1 MNTPPQKVSPRPL
14 IRILASLFLAVP
26 VPAGGAQAAAR
37 TGGNALAPG
46 PCARADA
53 QEKAPRAGA
62 SGSAARP
69 NVLLIGIDTLRA
81 DHLGC
86 LGYGKDTTPALDRL
100 AREGVL
106 CTRAMSTSG
115 WTLPSVMSVMT
126 ALYPE
131 VHRTCAYQ
139 NRLPPEVAT
148 LAEVL
153 RADGRTTAGFVSNPL
168 VGSRYGFADGF
179 DLYDDFT
186 VTLDAG
192 LNLFGKHDETRDEQ
206 QSAGTGELVT
216 QTAVK
221 WLERGPQQPFF
232 LFVFY
237 MDPHYD
243 YLPPAPFDTM
253 FDPNYPGDMD
263 GRGIFHEP
271 RHSQR
276 PSARDLQHL
285 LALYDGEIRY
295 TDGCVA
301 TLLQAL
307 ARSGVLDHTLIIVFG
322 DHGDEF
328 YEHGKTAHDSTLYQ
342 EIVHV
347 PLILWGPG
355 RLPAGQRID
364 AVTSLVDIM
373 PTVLDYLGVSRT
385 SPLQGASLRPL
396 VESTA
401 EKIHDTVWAGRTT
414 GTPVQAI
421 IGARHKLIRNVRD
434 DTWELYHLAQ
444 DPGER
449 TNVYVQTAPSDVQ
462 LALAA
467 QWERWTRG
475 NRALADNLAGG
486 KEVPAVPLTEQQL
499 LQLKSLGYAQ

>member
-1 MNTPPQKVSPRPL
+1 
-14 IRILASLFLAVP
+14 
-26 VPAGGAQAAAR
+26 
-37 TGGNALAPG
+37 
-46 PCARADA
+46 
-53 QEKAPRAGA
+53 
-62 SGSAARP
+62 
-69 NVLLIGIDTLRA
+69 
-81 DHLGC
+81 
-86 LGYGKDTTPALDRL
+86 
-100 AREGVL
+100 
-106 CTRAMSTSG
+106 MSTSG

-131 VHRTCAYQ
+131 AHRTCTYAD
-139 NRLPPEVAT
+139 RLPQEVTT

-153 RADGRTTAGFVSNPL
+153 RANGRATAGFISNPL

-186 VTLDAG
+186 VALDAG
-192 LNLFGKHDETRDEQ
+192 LDLFAQHGEIRNEQ
-206 QSAGTGELVT
+206 QLAGTGELAT

-221 WLERGPQQPFF
+221 WLERRPRQPFF

-237 MDPHYD
+237 IDPHYD

-263 GRGIFHEP
+263 GRGISHEP

-276 PSARDLQHL
+276 PADRDLQHL

-295 TDGCVA
+295 TDSCVA
-301 TLLQAL
+301 TLLHAL
-307 ARSGVLDHTLIIVFG
+307 ARSSVLENTLIIVFG

-328 YEHGKTAHDSTLYQ
+328 YEHGKTAHGDTLYQ

-355 RLPAGQRID
+355 RLPAGRRID

-373 PTVLDYLGVSRT
+373 PTVLDYLDLPRT
-385 SPLQGASLRPL
+385 GPLQGASLRPL
-396 VESTA
+396 VEGTA
-401 EKIHDTVWAGRTT
+401 ERTHDTVWAERAIGA
-414 GTPVQAI
+414 PVQAV
-421 IGARHKLIRNVRD
+421 IGERHKLIRNVRD
-434 DTWELYHLAQ
+434 NTWELYHLAQ

-449 TNVYVQTAPSDVQ
+449 TNVYGQTPATDVQ

-467 QWERWTRG
+467 QWERWTRD
-475 NRALADNLAGG
+475 NRALSDSLAGG
-486 KEVPAVPLTEQQL
+486 KRTPAVPLTEQQL
-499 LQLKSLGYAQ
+499 LQLKALGYAQ